1 MSYQDYLEQ
10 FAPQDKTVECVECGD
25 EFEPDPDV
33 CQINCDDCEQVI
45 TDAEEEARDAAIYY
59 RRRMS

>member
-10 FAPQDKTVECVECGD
+10 FAPQDTMVECVECGE

-33 CQINCDDCEQVI
+33 CQINCDDCEQAI
-45 TDAEEEARDAAIYY
+45 EEAGESTRCANIYY
-59 RRRMS
+59 RQKMS